1 MNRFPILS
9 LIAAGA
15 GALLISTDARAGW
28 GGADKES
35 VTAEDFR
42 QLSRLSGNDK
52 KNWKRIVGLMDETR
66 ENERRLEELS
76 RTRQES
82 ARRSQ
87 ARRAA
92 ALQDL
97 SGSAGP
103 RASAEVPALP
113 AAGPVAAKKQGRVD
127 EEEER
132 LRKEIQAFVNSRVLT
147 PEIREP
153 VAQYLWT
160 AARHKGGGEVVREHV
175 AYIRQGLAAKGGLL
189 PTIESAPMPDGNTYG
204 LYTSGIRKIEL
215 RVGMPWPLFAA
226 VLDHELLHSLDDT
239 RDQRNKGG
247 TPISQ
252 NWHRDRG
259 DNIFAGK
266 DAQGGKGEKK
276 EEGAPAAAPAEDG
289 AEKGQQAFDA
299 EFAETL
305 AWRGMA
311 CAAEVPAIIPEIQ
324 RCD

>member
-1 MNRFPILS
+1 MKTNFL
-9 LIAAGA
+9 LALVAAGP
-15 GALLISTDARAGW
+15 LLASADARAGW
-28 GGADKES
+28 GAADRES

-42 QLSRLSGNDK
+42 RLSRLSGNDK

-66 ENERRLEELS
+66 ENERRLQELA
-76 RTRQES
+76 RGRQE
-82 ARRSQ
+82 AALRSQ
-87 ARRAA
+87 GRREA
-92 ALQDL
+92 ALQEL
-97 SGSAGP
+97 TGSAGP

-153 VAQYLWT
+153 VAQYLWA

-175 AYIRQGLAAKGGLL
+175 AYIRQGLAAKGGAL
-189 PTIESAPMPDGNTYG
+189 PTIELAAMPDANTYG

-239 RDQRNKGG
+239 RDQRDKGG

-266 DAQGGKGEKK
+266 DAQGAKGERK
-276 EEGAPAAAPAEDG
+276 EEGAPAAAPAEEG
-289 AEKGQQAFDA
+289 AKKDEQAFDA

-305 AWRGMA
+305 AWRSMA